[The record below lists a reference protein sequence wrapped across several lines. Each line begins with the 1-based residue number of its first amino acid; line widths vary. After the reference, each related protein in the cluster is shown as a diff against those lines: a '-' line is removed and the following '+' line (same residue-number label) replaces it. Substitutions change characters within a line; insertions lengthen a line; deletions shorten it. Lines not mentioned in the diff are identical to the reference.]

1 MKKSF
6 YPRMA
11 LSGIKKNGKIYLPYI
26 FSCILMIM
34 MFYMIHTLSYSPAL
48 KSAKGG
54 ATLELILSLG
64 KFVIAVFSLL
74 FLLYTNSF
82 LTKSRYKEFG
92 LYSILGMDKKGIS
105 RIILWE
111 SLFVAAIS
119 LVSGILAGVLLSK
132 LAELALLKAI
142 RAESGFDF
150 NFSTEA
156 LLYTLGLYI
165 IVFAVLTVK
174 SLITVRKSNPL
185 ALLRSSRTGEKPIKS
200 NAVFAVIGI
209 IILAAAYYLS
219 VSIKTPL
226 TAIPVFFAAVIMVIV
241 ATYMIFISGSVA
253 LCKLLKKKKNY
264 YYDKKHFV
272 SVSSMTY
279 RMKRN
284 GAGLAS
290 ICILCTMVLV
300 MISSTSSL
308 YFGAD
313 ESLSK
318 RFIKENS
325 ISVSFENLNDFNEN
339 NVKNIRNCYEGVF
352 KEYKFEPENVYEYR
366 YVEISGKTEGNN
378 VNPIYNPNL
387 SGIGDISDVVTVY
400 FISADEYSRI
410 GGSETL
416 IKDNEVLIFTD
427 DLNYKSDKISIANI
441 EFDIVG
447 KVDREVCLKNEALI
461 SNKILPEIMLVVSD
475 FDVVKPIKS
484 ASVPAEH
491 NYYYSYDSSSVDDE
505 TAVEMFK
512 KLQSSL
518 IKSDVFGT
526 GEVTYRSACLASE
539 KEDFYSTYG
548 GLFFLG
554 IILSALFIFAAAMI
568 IYYKQISEGY
578 EDKEKFDIMQKVGMT
593 KRDIR
598 KSINS
603 QVLTVFFAPLI
614 FAALHLAFAFPLVW
628 KLLQL
633 FSLDNVGYV
642 IMITAAAF
650 IAFAAFYAVI
660 YKITAKAYFTIV
672 SSEE

>member
-6 YPRMA
+6 YPRMS

-26 FSCILMIM
+26 LSCILMIM

-54 ATLELILSLG
+54 ATLVLILSLG

-119 LVSGILAGVLLSK
+119 LASGILAGVLLSK
-132 LAELALLKAI
+132 LAELALLNAI

-174 SLITVRKSNPL
+174 SLITVRKSDPL

-226 TAIPVFFAAVIMVIV
+226 TAIPVFFAAVIMVII

-318 RFIKENS
+318 RFIKDNS
-325 ISVSFENLNDFNEN
+325 ISVSFENLEDFNEN
-339 NVKNIRNCYEGVF
+339 NVKSIRNCYEGVF
-352 KEYKFEPENVYEYR
+352 KEYKFKPENVYEYR
-366 YVEISGKTEGNN
+366 YVEISGKTEVNN
-378 VNPIYNPNL
+378 VNPVYNPNL

-400 FISADEYSRI
+400 FIAADEYSRI

-447 KVDREVCLKNEALI
+447 NADREVCLKNEALI
-461 SNKILPEIMLVVSD
+461 SNKIVPEIMLVVSD
-475 FDVVKPIKS
+475 FDVVKPIES

-505 TAVEMFK
+505 TAVEIFK
-512 KLQSSL
+512 KLQNSL
-518 IKSDVFGT
+518 VKSDVFGN

-554 IILSALFIFAAAMI
+554 IILSVLFIFAAAMI

-614 FAALHLAFAFPLVW
+614 FAALHLAFAFPLIW

-642 IMITAAAF
+642 IIITAAAF

>member
-11 LSGIKKNGKIYLPYI
+11 LSGIKKNGKTYLPYI
-26 FSCILMIM
+26 LSCILMVM

-119 LVSGILAGVLLSK
+119 LVYGILAGVLLSK

-318 RFIKENS
+318 RFIKDNS
-325 ISVSFENLNDFNEN
+325 ISVSFENLEDFNEN
-339 NVKNIRNCYEGVF
+339 NVNGIRNCYGSVF
-352 KEYKFEPENVYEYR
+352 KEYKFKPENVYEYR

-378 VNPIYNPNL
+378 VNPVYNPNL

-400 FISADEYSRI
+400 FISANEYSRI

-441 EFDIVG
+441 
-447 KVDREVCLKNEALI
+447 
-461 SNKILPEIMLVVSD
+461 
-475 FDVVKPIKS
+475 
-484 ASVPAEH
+484 
-491 NYYYSYDSSSVDDE
+491 
-505 TAVEMFK
+505 
-512 KLQSSL
+512 
-518 IKSDVFGT
+518 
-526 GEVTYRSACLASE
+526 
-539 KEDFYSTYG
+539 
-548 GLFFLG
+548 
-554 IILSALFIFAAAMI
+554 
-568 IYYKQISEGY
+568 
-578 EDKEKFDIMQKVGMT
+578 
-593 KRDIR
+593 
-598 KSINS
+598 
-603 QVLTVFFAPLI
+603 
-614 FAALHLAFAFPLVW
+614 
-628 KLLQL
+628 
-633 FSLDNVGYV
+633 
-642 IMITAAAF
+642 
-650 IAFAAFYAVI
+650 
-660 YKITAKAYFTIV
+660 
-672 SSEE
+672 